1 MHKNFHFSTLWIW
14 LFGIFDKRPQGCY
27 EVKNSLGHLQGPRL
41 MAWTTKSPIRE
52 NRWVPWGCR
61 AHLGSVKQYF
71 EIWICLL
78 TWQENR
84 LLSKTFIYDFYFYYT
99 LFSKKPNFW
108 QCIINQVNAYFFYG
122 SFKISWYL
130 YFRFNG
136 NTLDAHTEEALTST
150 PNIESSQAMSIFS
163 WFKEYQLYQIA
174 VIYMSSRFFNNIR
187 SNFSTKFTNTWVRLR
202 Q

>member
-1 MHKNFHFSTLWIW
+1 MDLLADMTRKYISFLDVFW
-14 LFGIFDKRPQGCY
+14 IFD
-27 EVKNSLGHLQGPRL
+27 S
-41 MAWTTKSPIRE
+41 
-52 NRWVPWGCR
+52 
-61 AHLGSVKQYF
+61 F
-71 EIWICLL
+71 
-78 TWQENR
+78 
-84 LLSKTFIYDFYFYYT
+84 DFYYT

-108 QCIINQVNAYFFYG
+108 HCILKRCKGLNRIFYG

-174 VIYMSSRFFNNIR
+174 VIYMSSRFFNNI
-187 SNFSTKFTNTWVRLR
+187 SQSYLPLFLQMTLKLHATYIATVPLAMFVR
-202 Q
+202 

>member
-1 MHKNFHFSTLWIW
+1 M
-14 LFGIFDKRPQGCY
+14 
-27 EVKNSLGHLQGPRL
+27 
-41 MAWTTKSPIRE
+41 
-52 NRWVPWGCR
+52 
-61 AHLGSVKQYF
+61 
-71 EIWICLL
+71 

-84 LLSKTFIYDFYFYYT
+84 LLNKTFIYDFDFYYT

-108 QCIINQVNAYFFYG
+108 QCILKRCKCLFRIFYG

-187 SNFSTKFTNTWVRLR
+187 SNFFTKFTDSLDSVLNPAEAIITVCVTF
-202 Q
+202 